1 MIWLVLGVLTWSA
14 AHLFPSLAAPARA
27 RLAER
32 LGAPYQGLFALVI
45 LSSVALMVLGWRSTV
60 PSFLYT
66 PPEWSRA
73 VTNLLMLVALVLFA
87 ASALP
92 TNLKRL
98 VRHPQLLGMATW
110 TVAHLLSNGESRS
123 IVLFGG
129 LGLWALSAMVAINR
143 RDGAWQKPAPLPV
156 VAELKPALA
165 GIVAFVLVYLAHP
178 WIAGVS
184 PAP

>member
-1 MIWLVLGVLTWSA
+1 
-14 AHLFPSLAAPARA
+14 
-27 RLAER
+27 
-32 LGAPYQGLFALVI
+32 
-45 LSSVALMVLGWRSTV
+45 
-60 PSFLYT
+60 
-66 PPEWSRA
+66 
-73 VTNLLMLVALVLFA
+73 LFA

-129 LGLWALSAMVAINR
+129 LGLWALSAMVTINR
-143 RDGAWQKPAPLPV
+143 RDGAWQKPDPLPL